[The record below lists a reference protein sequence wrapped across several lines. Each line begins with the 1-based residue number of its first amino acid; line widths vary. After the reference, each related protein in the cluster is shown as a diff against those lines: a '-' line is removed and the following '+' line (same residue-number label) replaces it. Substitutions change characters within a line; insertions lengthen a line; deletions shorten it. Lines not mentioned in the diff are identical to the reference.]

1 MLKMKIE
8 RLRERRMRHIAL
20 GLVLVLVAV
29 AAGCRHREEKSSNG
43 SVTKD
48 FVSGGN
54 AQITLESGS
63 YDVKAGTDNRVHV
76 EWTGEGDKEAR
87 VTVTVNGT
95 SAEVKAENTP
105 EHFHAT
111 IELPANTNLRV
122 DLSAGELNVTGVKG
136 NKEIDAKAGNVTIN
150 VGKNSDWWI
159 VEASVQAGNLEAPAF
174 QSNQSGLLRSLHWN
188 GPGKYRLH
196 VNLEAGNLRLVS

>member
-1 MLKMKIE
+1 MK
-8 RLRERRMRHIAL
+8 HIAL
-20 GLVLVLVAV
+20 VLGLALIVV
-29 AAGCRHREEKSSNG
+29 GCRHGEEKSWNG
-43 SVTKD
+43 SITKD
-48 FVSGGN
+48 FASGGD

-63 YDVKAGTDNRVHV
+63 YDVKAGTDNRIHMQ
-76 EWTGEGDKEAR
+76 WTGEGDKEPR

-105 EHFHAT
+105 NHFHVT

-122 DLSAGELNVTGVKG
+122 DLGAGELNVTGVKG

-150 VGKNSDWWI
+150 VGKSSDWGV

-174 QSNQSGLLRSLHWN
+174 QSSQSGLLRSLHWN

-196 VNLEAGNLRLVS
+196 VDLAAGNLKLLS